1 MEAILF
7 PVQEFKLAFFCNEGS
22 NSPLKT
28 WCEISKQRVFYFF
41 NSFVVSGF
49 RELMAKDYFFLPC
62 LLQCVTTR
70 KKLHCILSFSACTI
84 FKFFVRN
91 INVTIA

>member
-28 WCEISKQRVFYFF
+28 WCEISKQRVCYFFF
-41 NSFVVSGF
+41 NSFVVPGF
-49 RELMAKDYFFLPC
+49 RELTAKDYFF
-62 LLQCVTTR
+62 
-70 KKLHCILSFSACTI
+70 SALFAAVCYHT
-84 FKFFVRN
+84 
-91 INVTIA
+91 